1 MLYVTLN
8 IDFKNNNK
16 VLVDSKRNE
25 NHPPKKKK
33 KKKNQRKE
41 NQSIVM
47 ISLSQDNVYVWLVE
61 ETERLVLINLV
72 NWLVQMVY
80 PIIVLRTFA
89 NWMNLTLYEG
99 YRGEQLHFE
108 EVEKT

>member
-25 NHPPKKKK
+25 NHPPKKK

-72 NWLVQMVY
+72 NWLVQMVD
-80 PIIVLRTFA
+80 PIIVLRAFA
-89 NWMNLTLYEG
+89 NLMNLTLYEG
-99 YRGEQLHFE
+99 GRDKYS
-108 EVEKT
+108 V

>member
-8 IDFKNNNK
+8 IDFKNNTK

-25 NHPPKKKK
+25 NPHPPQKKK

-72 NWLVQMVY
+72 NWLVQMVD
-80 PIIVLRTFA
+80 PIIVLRAFA
-89 NWMNLTLYEG
+89 NLMNLTLYEG
-99 YRGEQLHFE
+99 GRDKYS
-108 EVEKT
+108 V